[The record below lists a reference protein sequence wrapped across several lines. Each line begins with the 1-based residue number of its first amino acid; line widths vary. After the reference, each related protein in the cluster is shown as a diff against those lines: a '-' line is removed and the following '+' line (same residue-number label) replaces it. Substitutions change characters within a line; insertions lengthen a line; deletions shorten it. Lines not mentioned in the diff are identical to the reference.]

1 MSRTFPGRTR
11 DATPL
16 SASPCKA
23 YTSSSVIPMPHNNE
37 NRQPVDS
44 MQDPVYRFWA
54 IYEGED
60 EDVGATQGDE

>member
-1 MSRTFPGRTR
+1 M
-11 DATPL
+11 
-16 SASPCKA
+16 
-23 YTSSSVIPMPHNNE
+23 IPMPHNNE